1 MKRLVLALSA
11 LISPAFAQAQEP
23 QSIVPTLIMFGGMF
37 VIMYFLII
45 RPQQK
50 RAKEHKALVDS
61 LKVGDEILLSSG
73 FVGRIKGMDEN
84 YISAEIANNV
94 EVKVQRQAIASL
106 LPKGTYKE
114 KLD

>member
-50 RAKEHKALVDS
+50 RA
-61 LKVGDEILLSSG
+61 LKVGDEILLASG

-84 YISAEIANNV
+84 YVSAEIANNV

-114 KLD
+114 KVD